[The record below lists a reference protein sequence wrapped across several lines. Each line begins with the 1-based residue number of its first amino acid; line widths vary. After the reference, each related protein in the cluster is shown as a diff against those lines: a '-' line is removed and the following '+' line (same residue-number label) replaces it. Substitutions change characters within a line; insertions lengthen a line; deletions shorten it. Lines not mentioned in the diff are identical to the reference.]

1 MLKARPLVLS
11 FVSTRAALHSNHHRM
26 VHHHGRSKPSRL
38 RETGLSS
45 IQQSRRRVGVA
56 VALAS

>member
-26 VHHHGRSKPSRL
+26 VHHGRSKPSRL